1 MLAYKIGQTTMDVLR
16 ELHVGWQE
24 NTTISA
30 VPQRMG
36 VFVFLGLLRI
46 TTGLPVCSTQTYG

>member
-36 VFVFLGLLRI
+36 VFVFFW
-46 TTGLPVCSTQTYG
+46 PVKNHNWTASV